1 MYLLLFYENNIM
13 CVIVG
18 FFSVERQVIYQ
29 ISKDLVGLVIIVL
42 EKKRFESDKI
52 SKSLIHETCSRKA
65 GTHQDL

>member
-13 CVIVG
+13 CNCW
-18 FFSVERQVIYQ
+18 FFSVDRQVIYQ

-65 GTHQDL
+65 STHQDL